1 MLKRFYYLCAYWL
14 SWFFFGAV
22 GLGLNAVC
30 AVLLLAPGRER
41 RAPAVREAIR
51 RAFAS
56 WVAWL
61 GTARLITVTWSG
73 LENAALPHP
82 AVYVANHPGLVDA
95 TLVLGRLPDAI
106 CIFKRTLS
114 HNPFLAPAAIM
125 AGYVSVDA
133 GVDLV
138 RNLAQKVAAGS
149 NLLIFPEGTRTDEGA
164 VLNTLKPGFA
174 IIARRAGA
182 PVQILVIRSDRGL
195 LPRGRPWW
203 HVPRFPVRIDIGV
216 DLLLPPDPDRSVQ
229 DTVRKV
235 EQVFAERLGRPT

>member
-30 AVLLLAPGRER
+30 AALLLAPGRER
-41 RAPAVREAIR
+41 RAPAIREAIR

-61 GTARLITVTWSG
+61 GTARLVTVTWSG
-73 LENAALPHP
+73 LENAALPRP

-106 CIFKRTLS
+106 CIFKPALGR
-114 HNPFLAPAAIM
+114 NPFLAPAAIM
-125 AGYVSVDA
+125 AGYVSVGA

-138 RNLAQKVAAGS
+138 RNLAHKVRAGS

-164 VLNTLKPGFA
+164 LINALKPGFA

-182 PVQILVIRSDRGL
+182 PIQILVIRSDRGL

-203 HVPRFPVRIDIGV
+203 RVPRFPVRIDIGV
-216 DLLLPPDPDRSVQ
+216 DVLIPADSERSVE
-229 DTVRKV
+229 DTARIV
-235 EQVFAERLGRPT
+235 EQVFAERLARPT